1 VTIGLDFDNTIVSY
15 DALFF
20 ELARERE
27 LIPAELPASKT
38 AIRDHLRL
46 RGREPAWTTLQGLA
60 YGDAIWRASI
70 FPGALDFV
78 NACRAAGIPVAIVS
92 HKTRRPY
99 LGADTDLHATARGW
113 LQQHGLGEVET
124 FFELTTQAKLSR
136 IRGLACTSFVDDLP
150 EFLNLPDFPS
160 WTRKILFDP
169 SGLYAPCADTRAVR
183 SWSEIRAMVLCQSI
197 AVC

>member
-15 DALFF
+15 DQLFF

-27 LIPAELPASKT
+27 LVPAELPASKT

-46 RGREPAWTTLQGLA
+46 RGCEAAWTALQALA

-78 NACRAAGIPVAIVS
+78 HACRAAGVPVAIVS

-99 LGADTDLHATARGW
+99 LGADTDLHAAADGW
-113 LQQHGLGEVET
+113 LQQHGLGQVET
-124 FFELTTQAKLSR
+124 FFELTAQAKLNR
-136 IRGLACTSFVDDLP
+136 IRDLACSSFVDDLP

-160 WTRKILFDP
+160 GTRKILFDP
-169 SGLYAPCADTRAVR
+169 LEQHAPCANARTVR
-183 SWSEIRAMVLCQSI
+183 SWLEIRATVLCPSTRG
-197 AVC
+197 C